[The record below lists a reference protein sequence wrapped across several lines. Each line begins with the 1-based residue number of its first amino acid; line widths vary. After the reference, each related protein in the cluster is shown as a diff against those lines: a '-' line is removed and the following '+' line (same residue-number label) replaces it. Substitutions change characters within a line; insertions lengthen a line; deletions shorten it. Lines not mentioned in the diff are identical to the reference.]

1 MLKKLIPHEKGFF
14 TRFEEMAEKVLHAAQ
29 QFKVLVSALEHATNY
44 AKTIERDAIEGDELT
59 RGTFDLLHR
68 TFITPFDRYDIHKL
82 ASNMD
87 DVLDLLNSTAQ
98 KIAIYQIQ
106 DLPTEIQSLAE
117 MAFKVASLVK
127 SAVHRLDSLQKG
139 EKILNDCRQILQ
151 IRNEADELSMNG
163 IAQLFESE
171 SDLKAL
177 LKKKE
182 VYESIKR
189 IFDKCQ
195 NLANIMK
202 GIVLEY
208 A

>member
-1 MLKKLIPHEKGFF
+1 MLKKLIPQEKGFF
-14 TRFEEMAEKVLHAAQ
+14 ERFEQMAEKVLQAAQ
-29 QFKVLVSALEHATNY
+29 QFKVLVHDLPQASDH
-44 AKTIERDAIEGDELT
+44 AKTIESGAIEGDKLT

-87 DVLDLLNSTAQ
+87 DVLDLFNSTAQ
-98 KIAIYQIQ
+98 KIALYQII
-106 DLPTEIQSLAE
+106 DLPNEIQKLAD
-117 MAFKVASLVK
+117 MAFEIARLVK
-127 SAVHRLDSLQKG
+127 SAVHHLDSLKQS
-139 EKILNDCRQILQ
+139 EEILNDCRQILA
-151 IRNEADELSMNG
+151 IRIEADDLSMNG
-163 IAQLFESE
+163 IAQLFENE
-171 SDLKAL
+171 GDLKAL

-182 VYESIKR
+182 VYESVKR
-189 IFDKCQ
+189 IFDKSQ